1 MLFLGV
7 DGGGSKTAFVLE
19 DENGHEVG
27 RAESGPSN
35 WISAGEEAARR
46 NIAAGIEKLN
56 ASPDVVGGGFAG
68 AGRPEGLRFYT
79 DCLSHL
85 LPRSK
90 VFIETDA
97 FISYA
102 GAIGLRPGLLLI
114 SGTGSIA
121 VGRKSDGT
129 MIRVGGWGPT
139 FGDEGSGFWIGRE
152 AIRCALRASDSG
164 RFSEFVSAICDAL
177 KLNSIYD
184 VVGQWKSGELS
195 VRSIAGLAPLLFA
208 QYPAEPAKQI
218 LNEAAEQLRSIV
230 DTAGDRL
237 GLTDYPRSTAGSV
250 GSQPIMKT
258 LLREKC
264 GIEFQAPLYPPE
276 HGAIMWARS
285 QAQR

>member
-19 DENGHEVG
+19 DENGREVG
-27 RAESGPSN
+27 RTESGPSN
-35 WISAGEEAARR
+35 WISAGEETARR

-68 AGRPEGLRFYT
+68 AGRPEGIRFYS

-90 VFIETDA
+90 VFIQTDA

-114 SGTGSIA
+114 AGTGSIA
-121 VGRKSDGT
+121 VGRKMDGT
-129 MIRVGGWGPT
+129 MIRVGGWGPA

-152 AIRCALRASDSG
+152 AVRCALRASDSG
-164 RFSEFVSAICDAL
+164 KYPEFISAICGALNLKSIDDA
-177 KLNSIYD
+177 
-184 VVGQWKSGELS
+184 VAQWKSGELPVS
-195 VRSIAGLAPLLFA
+195 SIASLASLLLGH
-208 QYPAEPAKQI
+208 YPAEPAKQI
-218 LNEAAEQLRSIV
+218 LNDAAEQLRSIV
-230 DTAGDRL
+230 DAAGARL
-237 GLTDYPRSTAGSV
+237 GLTDYPRAIAGSV
-250 GSQPIMKT
+250 GSHPIMKT

-264 GIEFQAPLYPPE
+264 GIEFQTPLYPPE